1 MAALALK
8 SRCTKPKKNATVDED
23 QIGLAVVKREGWK
36 LCVTCQRS
44 APPGSKIIHQHWCTP
59 YERAT
64 RWERFVKSLDV
75 LRFWK
80 KGSWRT
86 HWMYVVNAAMIG
98 LILWGSWNLWRIFIN
113 YMVECPCP

>member
-8 SRCTKPKKNATVDED
+8 SRCTKPKKNAIVDED
-23 QIGLAVVKREGWK
+23 AIGLAVEKREGWK

-64 RWERFVKSLDV
+64 RWERFVKFFDE
-75 LRFWK
+75 
-80 KGSWRT
+80 
-86 HWMYVVNAAMIG
+86 VNVALMVSCVAVP
-98 LILWGSWNLWRIFIN
+98 LILWGSWELWRIFIN
-113 YMVECPCP
+113 YMVDCPCP